1 MHVIMKKYFLLLI
14 CLSFMTTSRAQYF
27 MVDTLKLNRAERAL
41 NKTNSLENQKAF
53 FDAFP
58 KDWPQYITTYQYSDK
73 KGFDKTMYSRAGY
86 QVQAFGEK
94 LTLIDDPTYCAR
106 VVNLAIG
113 AELDADAPNYLKE
126 LQHKVMREKTDAMMK
141 IISGLIEGDQM
152 LYWQF
157 YWSNNFRKPILEA
170 EYNKLYDQLK
180 AKYPEEMK
188 IMSIAFEYFC
198 GKSVFMSDGHIGGKK
213 YENEK

>member
-1 MHVIMKKYFLLLI
+1 MRRTIILKLLL
-14 CLSFMTTSRAQYF
+14 LLFVPLHAQFMPVYLP
-27 MVDTLKLNRAERAL
+27 VDTLILNASEREL
-41 NKTNSLENQKAF
+41 IKNNSFSNQKAF

-113 AELDADAPNYLKE
+113 AELDADAPNYLNE
-126 LQHKVMREKTDAMMK
+126 LQHKVMREKTEAMMK
-141 IISGLIEGDQM
+141 IISGLVEGDQM

-157 YWSNNFRKPILEA
+157 YWSNNFRKPILET

-180 AKYPEEMK
+180 TKYPEEMK

-198 GKSVFMSDGHIGGKK
+198 GKSFFMTDGHIDGKK